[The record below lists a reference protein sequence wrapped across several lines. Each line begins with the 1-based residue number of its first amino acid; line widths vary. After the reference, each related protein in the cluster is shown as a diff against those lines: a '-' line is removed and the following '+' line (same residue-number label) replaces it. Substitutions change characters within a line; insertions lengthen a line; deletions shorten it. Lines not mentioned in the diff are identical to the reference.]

1 MQGLKPQRVEG
12 FRKRS
17 HMLCPGDRRDGEFVG
32 FREGGLRAVRFFS
45 LYGAI
50 PPMGNEQV
58 GISSA

>member
-1 MQGLKPQRVEG
+1 MQGLKPQRVEDFG
-12 FRKRS
+12 KEATCCAPATGATGNS
-17 HMLCPGDRRDGEFVG
+17 SVLGME
-32 FREGGLRAVRFFS
+32 GLRAVRFFS